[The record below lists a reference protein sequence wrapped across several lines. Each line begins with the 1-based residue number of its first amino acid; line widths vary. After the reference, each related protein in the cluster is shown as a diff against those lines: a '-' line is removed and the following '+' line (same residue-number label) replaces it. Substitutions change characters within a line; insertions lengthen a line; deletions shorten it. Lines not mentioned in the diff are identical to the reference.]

1 MLQLVNGHVI
11 NLVFTVGMATG
22 ARAATI
28 DLEEDTLN
36 IDGALP
42 TSGLSN
48 ALTGSETVNITINTP
63 GDHFVGLFV
72 DYDIDDAING
82 SFNEFGDVTGLPGS
96 GQTWEIDEPGWNP
109 PFGDIWFNLTDSD
122 SLVGS
127 QLDNSNA
134 IPNGSDNDVSMALGW
149 DFTLATDETAV
160 VNFFLSESN
169 ATIFFSSE
177 LNISGQSPNIVSLS
191 SGLVLSQ
198 TDPDSV
204 VPEPSTFI
212 LLGLGMAGLVA
223 TRKRWGKIRK

>member
-1 MLQLVNGHVI
+1 M
-11 NLVFTVGMATG
+11 
-22 ARAATI
+22 
-28 DLEEDTLN
+28 
-36 IDGALP
+36 
-42 TSGLSN
+42 
-48 ALTGSETVNITINTP
+48 
-63 GDHFVGLFV
+63 
-72 DYDIDDAING
+72 
-82 SFNEFGDVTGLPGS
+82 
-96 GQTWEIDEPGWNP
+96 
-109 PFGDIWFNLTDSD
+109 
-122 SLVGS
+122 VGS
-127 QLDNSNA
+127 QLDNTNA
-134 IPNGSDNDVSMALGW
+134 IPTGSDNDVSMALGW